1 MRQGLKI
8 LYVED
13 DLDIQRALLEILE
26 LRGYSVKAAS
36 TSRGGP
42 RRLGLGEFSLG
53 DQRLQFARRR
63 WRKDVDPGS
72 RGRPTKMRIADPH
85 RVPRC

>member
-36 TSRGGP
+36 TSQGGP
-42 RRLGLGEFSLG
+42 RRLALGEFSLG
-53 DQRLQFARRR
+53 VQRLQFARR
-63 WRKDVDPGS
+63 
-72 RGRPTKMRIADPH
+72 
-85 RVPRC
+85 